1 MFIRNENQKQ
11 LDIQS
16 NIIKEQS
23 ELCDNLTIFK
33 ELNDKLK
40 TDNFTLKE
48 QNEYLEQINTN
59 LVEDVSSLKLTQ
71 QGIQE
76 EAENKFKDMRENYEN
91 VSILKYF
98 SVSIKILLASNQSPS
113 INYKNNILD

>member
-1 MFIRNENQKQ
+1 MFIRNENKKQ
-11 LDIQS
+11 LDTQL

-23 ELCDNLTIFK
+23 ELCDNLKMFE

-40 TDNFTLKE
+40 KDNFKLKE

-59 LVEDVSSLKLTQ
+59 LVEDISSIKLSQ
-71 QGIQE
+71 HGIQE
-76 EAENKFKDMRENYEN
+76 ETENKFKDMCENYDN

-98 SVSIKILLASNQSPS
+98 IITIKILLANDQSPM
-113 INYKNNILD
+113 